1 MKLLWSFARETM
13 PTSDY
18 TPKDV
23 STPAVVLG
31 CFRQGGIGIVRS
43 LGRIGVPVYAID
55 ADRFAAAFFSK
66 YCRESFLWDIHRAP
80 YRESLRFLIEL
91 GNKLGRRSV
100 LIPTSDTGAM
110 FVAEQAEHLAERFIF
125 PNQSKALVR
134 SLCSKK
140 EMHQIAKRSDIP
152 TPETS
157 FPTTRDEVLDYLSVA
172 RFPILVKPI
181 YNNMHLGRVR
191 PWRIFLVH
199 NARELLD
206 CYELIEDPV
215 NPNVMLQ
222 EYIPGPDSATWTF
235 NGYFDRDS
243 RCLMGLTGR
252 KLRNYPPYF
261 GQASL
266 GICQRNDEVEKNAVI
281 FMERIGYSG
290 PLDIGFRYDCR
301 DGQYKVNDVNPRIGA
316 MFRVFVGNN
325 GMDVARALYQ
335 DLTNQPISCTLPQE
349 GRKWIVED
357 VDWLSAIRYW
367 RDGNLT
373 VKEWIGS
380 LSGIKEL
387 TFLAR
392 DDLLPF
398 IGVCMQNAIHAFSAC
413 LSAFKSKLRKVDDLA
428 PACVATHSR
437 EPGEQ

>member
-1 MKLLWSFARETM
+1 M
-13 PTSDY
+13 PTSNC
-18 TPKDV
+18 TPQDV

-66 YCRESFLWDIHRAP
+66 YCRGSFLWDINRAP
-80 YRESLRFLIEL
+80 SSESLRFLMEL
-91 GNKLGRRSV
+91 GDKLGRRSV

-110 FVAEQAEHLAERFIF
+110 FVAAQADHLTERFIF
-125 PNQSKALVR
+125 TGQSNSLVR

-140 EMHQIAKRSDIP
+140 GMHQIAKRFNIP

-157 FPTTRDEVLDYLSVA
+157 FPASRDEVLSYLSIA

-181 YNNMHLGRVR
+181 YNNMHSGRVK

-206 CYELIEDPV
+206 CYDAIEDPLT
-215 NPNVMLQ
+215 PNVMLQ

-266 GICQRNDEVEKNAVI
+266 GICQRNDEVEKSAVD
-281 FMERIGYSG
+281 FMKRIRYKG

-301 DGQYKVNDVNPRIGA
+301 DSHYKVNDVNPRIGA
-316 MFRVFVGNN
+316 MFRVFVGGN

-335 DLTNQPISCTLPQE
+335 DLTNQPVSGATPQE

-357 VDWLSAIRYW
+357 VDWVSAIRYW

-373 VKEWIGS
+373 LRDWLRSV
-380 LSGIKEL
+380 SGITET

-392 DDLLPF
+392 DDPLPF
-398 IGVCMQNAIHAFSAC
+398 AGVCLQNTTRAFSAG
-413 LSAFKSKLRKVDDLA
+413 LRAFKRKL
-428 PACVATHSR
+428 
-437 EPGEQ
+437 G